1 MPEKSI
7 NLGLSKQQAR
17 QLQAKNLPH
26 CIIVGGMLVSL
37 GGAILTGF
45 KKAGLSH
52 IVFSLSFIGLSTMHH
67 FIHRNQLLHIMKKGL
82 GMQFDSDENII
93 SVK

>member
-1 MPEKSI
+1 MTEKGI

-26 CIIVGGMLVSL
+26 CIIVGGMFVSL

-45 KKAGLSH
+45 KKVGTPHVVS
-52 IVFSLSFIGLSTMHH
+52 SLFFIGLLTMHH
-67 FIHRNQLLHIMKKGL
+67 FIHRKQLSHIMKKGL
-82 GMQFDSDENII
+82 GMQFDSDKNII